1 MRASFFLVNVT
12 TAHLTQ
18 IAGMIDAGELIP
30 HVGGVLALADA
41 RIAHE
46 MLEGE
51 RPRPG
56 GKIVLRVGE

>member
-1 MRASFFLVNVT
+1 
-12 TAHLTQ
+12 
-18 IAGMIDAGELIP
+18 MIDAGHLIP

-56 GKIVLRVGE
+56 GKVVLRVGE